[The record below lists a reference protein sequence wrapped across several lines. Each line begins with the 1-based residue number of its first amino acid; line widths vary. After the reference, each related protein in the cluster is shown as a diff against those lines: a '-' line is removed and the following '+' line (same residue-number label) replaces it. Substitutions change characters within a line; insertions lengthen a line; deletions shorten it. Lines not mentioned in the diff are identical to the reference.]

1 VSGQTKDN
9 TNYHGQHV
17 RLESGQTKDNKNYH
31 GQHARLESGQT
42 KDNKIGS
49 HVFTTYPLCTQH

>member
-1 VSGQTKDN
+1 VK
-9 TNYHGQHV
+9 NYHGQHA

>member
-1 VSGQTKDN
+1 MK
-9 TNYHGQHV
+9 NYHGQHA

-42 KDNKIGS
+42 R
-49 HVFTTYPLCTQH
+49 Q